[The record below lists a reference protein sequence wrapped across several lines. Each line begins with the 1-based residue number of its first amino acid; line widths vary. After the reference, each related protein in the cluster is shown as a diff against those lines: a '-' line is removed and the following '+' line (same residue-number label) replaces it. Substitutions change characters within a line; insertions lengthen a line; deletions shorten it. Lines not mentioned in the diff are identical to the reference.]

1 MSIKQPDFDIQNYN
15 LEELLDIFGIESP
28 VQKEAIMGIAADFIK
43 KYKELGQS
51 KYVEFFSTGMNK
63 LLSNFDQVEGILGK
77 VENLLDEVEETRE
90 SLTEQAGE
98 TIEDLSNTFQQAR
111 TAPKERTK

>member
-43 KYKELGQS
+43 KYKKS
-51 KYVEFFSTGMNK
+51 HNEFSGF
-63 LLSNFDQVEGILGK
+63 K
-77 VENLLDEVEETRE
+77 VT
-90 SLTEQAGE
+90 Q
-98 TIEDLSNTFQQAR
+98 
-111 TAPKERTK
+111 